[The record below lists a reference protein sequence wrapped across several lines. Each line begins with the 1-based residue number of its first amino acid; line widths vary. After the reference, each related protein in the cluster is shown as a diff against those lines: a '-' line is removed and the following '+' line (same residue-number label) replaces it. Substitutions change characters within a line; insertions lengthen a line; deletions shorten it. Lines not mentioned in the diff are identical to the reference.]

1 MLSLHT
7 RLGSGGIGALT
18 GGVTGGL
25 FGGLDALDKNTNF
38 WTGNAHLDPNGAY
51 SCAEMDPEGLLNKL
65 KEKSEKIIGK
75 YVGVYEDQH
84 VFETPILGTYSD
96 QGGYSGITFPDRG
109 IFVGK
114 GVFTGSSE
122 NGRAMMQHEFG
133 HILQYRIVGSKS
145 YYTVIAKESALN
157 CKKVWPYNKTPHDN
171 FWTETWANYLAKQ
184 HFGVTWHGT
193 DIY

>member
-1 MLSLHT
+1 MAGGNFWTGAVGLTNGISSTGFLAGAASGASAGFAGGFVLGAGNSWIDGHCFGKGFLSG
-7 RLGSGGIGALT
+7 LGSGGIGALT

-75 YVGVYEDQH
+75 YVGDYEDQH

-114 GVFTGSSE
+114 
-122 NGRAMMQHEFG
+122 
-133 HILQYRIVGSKS
+133 
-145 YYTVIAKESALN
+145 
-157 CKKVWPYNKTPHDN
+157 
-171 FWTETWANYLAKQ
+171 
-184 HFGVTWHGT
+184 
-193 DIY
+193 

>member
-65 KEKSEKIIGK
+65 KERVRK
-75 YVGVYEDQH
+75 
-84 VFETPILGTYSD
+84 
-96 QGGYSGITFPDRG
+96 
-109 IFVGK
+109 
-114 GVFTGSSE
+114 
-122 NGRAMMQHEFG
+122 
-133 HILQYRIVGSKS
+133 
-145 YYTVIAKESALN
+145 
-157 CKKVWPYNKTPHDN
+157 
-171 FWTETWANYLAKQ
+171 
-184 HFGVTWHGT
+184 
-193 DIY
+193 